1 MRGVRLFGVGL
12 MLFGL
17 TFSLTGESL
26 AAEKKFPVKPINVI
40 IPFQPGDTDNNLR
53 PFTDKMAQ
61 YLGQPLNFVY
71 KPGASG
77 AIGAGFVA
85 SADPDGYTLVGSQ
98 QSSLVIVPLTQKGI
112 NYSWKNFSPICGLAG
127 GYNVIAVQSG
137 ARWKNIQ
144 ELLAEAKQNP
154 GKISYVS
161 GSGALGI
168 TTLIAEAFFKEAGV
182 KLNLI
187 PAQGSGPAVTAI
199 LGGHTDAVSSQIT
212 PAFPHIQ
219 AGTLRALVAS
229 TDKRVQTLPD
239 CPTAVE
245 LGYRVSVPSLYGL
258 LAPKGTPKEVVEALA
273 LAAKKAAEEHRAAID
288 ASLSKA
294 GMLISY
300 TGPEGFAQFIKSQDD
315 YWTKTIKTLDLK
327 M

>member
-1 MRGVRLFGVGL
+1 MRGTRLFVIGIIV
-12 MLFGL
+12 
-17 TFSLTGESL
+17 FSLAISL
-26 AAEKKFPVKPINVI
+26 AGVSHGQKKFPVKPINVI

-77 AIGAGFVA
+77 SVGAQFVRT
-85 SADPDGYTLVGSQ
+85 SEPDGYTLVGTQ
-98 QSSLVIVPLTQKGI
+98 QSCIVLVPLTTKGVV
-112 NYSWKNFSPICGLAG
+112 YTWKDFAPVCGLAG
-127 GYNVIAVQSG
+127 GYNVIAVQSKS
-137 ARWKNIQ
+137 RWKNIR
-144 ELLAEAKQNP
+144 ELLEEAKQNP
-154 GKISYVS
+154 GKISYSS

-187 PAQGSGPAVTAI
+187 PAQGSGPAVMAI

-219 AGTLRALVAS
+219 AGTLRALVIS
-229 TDKRVQTLPD
+229 TEKRLPSMLD
-239 CPTAVE
+239 VPTCKE
-245 LGYRVSVPSLYGL
+245 LGYDVVVPSLYGL
-258 LAPKGTPKEVVEALA
+258 LAPQGTPKEVVDAIA

-288 ASLSKA
+288 ASLSKS
-294 GMLISY
+294 GMMINY
-300 TGPEGFAQFIKSQDD
+300 RGPEQWGEFLKSQSE
-315 YWTKTIKTLDLK
+315 YWTKTVKGLDLK
-327 M
+327 I